1 MRQLNRLVL
10 ILTLVFGLTLTSVAQ
25 EGTAIPYQ
33 NKNSVNAIPYY
44 EHLYKQRT
52 WTRVDLAQKQNK
64 GFFSKNR
71 EFTKVLID
79 AVMNDEIQTVY
90 DAEAGL
96 FELEKPMNKEEFMK
110 RLLKSDADD
119 QVAEL
124 QPLFEIDFPY
134 NTGEIVESSGVNY
147 TSLQDNNIEND
158 PAASPEWWGVWA
170 GEQSEPYMASEITII
185 EVMEDVIFD
194 KRRSRQYNDIQTIRL
209 IVSGANTNDG
219 TNYYVATFAYKDLEK
234 FFREHPEKALWYNQY
249 NSAENRN
256 LADAFLLRL
265 FHGELHKVENPE
277 DLTIADIYGINS
289 KTGEPSDKAGLIG
302 AEYLRMKMLERE
314 HNLWSY

>member
-1 MRQLNRLVL
+1 MRQLNRSLL
-10 ILTLVFGLTLTSVAQ
+10 ILILIFGLGITAQAQ
-25 EGTAIPYQ
+25 EGMQVVYQ
-33 NKNSVNAIPYY
+33 NENSVNAIPYY
-44 EHLYKQRT
+44 EQLYKQRT

-79 AVMNDEIQTVY
+79 AVLNDEIQIVY
-90 DAEAGL
+90 DAEPGL
-96 FELEKPMNKEEFMK
+96 FELEKPMTKEEFTK
-110 RLLKSDADD
+110 RLMKSDPED

-124 QPLFEIDFPY
+124 QPLYEIDFPY
-134 NTGEIVESSGVNY
+134 NTGEIVESDGVNY
-147 TSLQDNNIEND
+147 TSLQDNNLENN
-158 PAASPEWWGVWA
+158 PASNPDWWELWA
-170 GEQSEPYMASEITII
+170 GEVSEPYMASEITII

-194 KRRSRQYNDIQTIRL
+194 KRRARQYNDIQSIRL
-209 IVSGANTNDG
+209 IVSGEYTNDA
-219 TNYYVATFAYKDLEK
+219 TNYYVATFAYRDLEK
-234 FFREHPEKALWYNQY
+234 FFREHPEKAIWYNQY

-265 FHGELHKVENPE
+265 FHGDLYKVDNPE
-277 DLTIADIYGINS
+277 DLTIQDIYGTNS
-289 KTGEPSDKAGLIG
+289 KTGEPSVKAGLIG

>member
-1 MRQLNRLVL
+1 MRQLNRSL
-10 ILTLVFGLTLTSVAQ
+10 IILALIFGLVVNTMAQ
-25 EGTAIPYQ
+25 EGMQVVYQ
-33 NKNSVNAIPYY
+33 NENSVNAIPFY
-44 EHLYKQRT
+44 EQLYKQRT
-52 WTRVDLAQKQNK
+52 WIRVDLAQKQNK

-90 DAEAGL
+90 DAEPGL
-96 FELEKPMNKEEFMK
+96 FELEKKMTKEEFTR
-110 RLLKSDADD
+110 RLMKSDPED

-124 QPLFEIDFPY
+124 QPLYEIDFPY
-134 NTGEIVESSGVNY
+134 NTGEIVESDGVNY
-147 TSLQDNNIEND
+147 TSIQDNNLEND
-158 PAASPEWWGVWA
+158 PASSPEWWEEWA
-170 GEQSEPYMASEITII
+170 GEQSEPYLASEITII

-194 KRRSRQYNDIQTIRL
+194 KRRARQYNDIQSIRL
-209 IVSGANTNDG
+209 IVSGEYTNDA

-234 FFREHPEKALWYNQY
+234 FFREHPQKAIWYNQY

-256 LADAFLLRL
+256 LGDAFLLRL
-265 FHGELHKVENPE
+265 FHGDLYKVDNPE
-277 DLTIADIYGINS
+277 DLTIQDIYGTNS
-289 KTGEPSDKAGLIG
+289 KTGEPSVKAGLIG

>member
-10 ILTLVFGLTLTSVAQ
+10 ILTLVLGLSLSSVAQ
-25 EGTAIPYQ
+25 EGMQVVYQ
-33 NKNSVNAIPYY
+33 NENSVNAIPYY
-44 EHLYKQRT
+44 EQLYRQRT

-90 DAEAGL
+90 DAEPGL
-96 FELEKPMNKEEFMK
+96 FELEKKMTKEEFTK
-110 RLLKSDADD
+110 RLMKSDPEDLI
-119 QVAEL
+119 AEL
-124 QPLFEIDFPY
+124 QPLYEIDFPY
-134 NTGEIVESSGVNY
+134 NTGEIVESDGVNY
-147 TSLQDNNIEND
+147 TSLQDNNLEND
-158 PAASPEWWGVWA
+158 PASSPDWWEVWA
-170 GEQSEPYMASEITII
+170 GEESFPYLPSEITII

-194 KRRSRQYNDIQTIRL
+194 KRRARQYNDIQSIRL
-209 IVSGANTNDG
+209 IVSGEYTNDA
-219 TNYYVATFAYKDLEK
+219 TNYYVATFAYRDLEK
-234 FFREHPEKALWYNQY
+234 FFREHPEKAIWYNQY

-265 FHGELHKVENPE
+265 FHGELYKVDNPE
-277 DLTIADIYGINS
+277 DLTIQDIYGINA
-289 KTGEPSDKAGLIG
+289 KTGEPSVKAGLIG

>member
-1 MRQLNRLVL
+1 MRQLNRLLL
-10 ILTLVFGLTLTSVAQ
+10 ILILIFGLAVTSIAQ
-25 EGTAIPYQ
+25 EGMIVSYQ
-33 NKNSVNAIPYY
+33 NENSVNAIPYY
-44 EHLYKQRT
+44 EQLYRQRT

-90 DAEAGL
+90 DAEPGL
-96 FELEKPMNKEEFMK
+96 GELEKKMTKEEFTK
-110 RLLKSDADD
+110 RLMKSDPED

-124 QPLFEIDFPY
+124 QPLYEIDFPY
-134 NTGEIVESSGVNY
+134 NTGEIVESDGVNY
-147 TSLQDNNIEND
+147 TSLQDNNLEND
-158 PAASPEWWGVWA
+158 PASSSEWWELWA
-170 GEQSEPYMASEITII
+170 GEVSEPYLASEITII

-194 KRRSRQYNDIQTIRL
+194 KRRARQYNDIQSIRL
-209 IVSGANTNDG
+209 IVSGEYTNDA
-219 TNYYVATFAYKDLEK
+219 TNYYVATFAYRDLEK
-234 FFREHPEKALWYNQY
+234 FFREHPEKAIWYNQY

-265 FHGELHKVENPE
+265 FHGDLYKVDNPE
-277 DLTIADIYGINS
+277 DLTIQDIYGINA
-289 KTGEPSDKAGLIG
+289 KTGEPSVKAGLIG